1 VFRRVLWVVGGL
13 ILAAMAAS
21 LLTVGL
27 LLQGTFGSSGS
38 VITESGAVTGE
49 GAALLSE
56 GISLNGGS
64 PLQRTLGRLTF
75 GVRSP
80 EGKALFLGLAPSESL
95 FNYLDGAP
103 YDIVTKIGPG
113 RETTR
118 PVPGSRTPARPSD
131 QTFWVRQASGVTAQ
145 IDWPEDA
152 RAKGYR
158 FVVMNADGSPSVD
171 AVIVLGFVSDT
182 VYPLSLGASLAGVL
196 LLIPAIWMFYRG
208 FRRAPV
214 APAAPAVL
222 AIPDPQPVAVPVVT
236 ATEVAIPVVTG
247 TEVAVPVVTVTEVA
261 VPVVTETAL
270 VMPVLPPPTTEP
282 ITGEQVAAQAPTE
295 PPSAG

>member
-95 FNYLDGAP
+95 FSYLDGTP
-103 YDIVTKIGPG
+103 YDIVTKIGPDG
-113 RETTR
+113 APTR
-118 PVPGSRTPARPSD
+118 PVPGSRTPAPPST
-131 QTFWVRQASGVTAQ
+131 QTFWVRQASGTTAQ
-145 IDWPEDA
+145 IDWPEEA

-208 FRRAPV
+208 FRRARV
-214 APAAPAVL
+214 APAVV
-222 AIPDPQPVAVPVVT
+222 AIPDPQPIAVPVVT
-236 ATEVAIPVVTG
+236 ATEVA
-247 TEVAVPVVTVTEVA
+247 VPVVTATEVA

-270 VMPVLPPPTTEP
+270 VMPVLPPPTTES